1 MPLATPQVHSCFVA
15 LDDLS
20 AVFVSLYCV
29 DGKNDG
35 SVQGK
40 RYFSC
45 KTNHGL
51 FVKPEKAT
59 HRGINCAKIL
69 PAKTS

>member
-1 MPLATPQVHSCFVA
+1 MYNMCVI
-15 LDDLS
+15 D
-20 AVFVSLYCV
+20 VFWSLCV
-29 DGKNDG
+29 VGKNDG

-40 RYFSC
+40 KYFHC
-45 KTNHGL
+45 KANCGL

-69 PAKTS
+69 PKEFSKT